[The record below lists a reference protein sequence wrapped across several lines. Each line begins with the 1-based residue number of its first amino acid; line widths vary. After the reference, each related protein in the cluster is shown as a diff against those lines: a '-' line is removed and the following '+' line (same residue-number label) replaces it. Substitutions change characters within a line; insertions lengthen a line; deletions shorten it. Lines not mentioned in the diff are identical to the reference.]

1 MSERVAD
8 ITARIDNVAQL
19 DAVVTAMRGIAAT
32 RAQQSRNLLA
42 GIEAYAGTIA
52 DAIGRAL
59 AHLEAP
65 PASARSGGGGA
76 ALILFAAEQGFAG
89 VYNDLVLSAA
99 GAEAAHA
106 HLMIVGTRGAAIAA
120 ERGLAARWTT
130 AQATQVGAVP
140 AVANRLADALYG
152 EIVSGR
158 IARADVIHPAVDAD
172 RRLQVRRVAL
182 FPLDL
187 EGFRRER
194 AQPPP
199 RLTLALD
206 TLIERLVAEYIF
218 ARLSEAAMHAFA
230 AENQARMEAM
240 SAAGANIDRALA
252 ELRRRQ
258 NQVRQEE
265 VTAEIVELAEG
276 AMR

>member
-65 PASARSGGGGA
+65 PASARSGGGA

-120 ERGLAARWTT
+120 ERGMAARWTT

-199 RLTLALD
+199 RLTLALE